1 MIFLVPGVLLFFLCP
16 VVPGFLPVV
25 PVFLPVVPGLV
36 PGLLPLKFFGTGLS
50 MFLTGSCPE
59 VVPVV
64 PGQSVLPVHFPVVPA
79 LRVFAFSL
87 WRGSGSLHRKFAT
100 DISGAPEVPV
110 LAPEVPAP
118 RCPQRLVFGGGYK

>member
-25 PVFLPVVPGLV
+25 PGLV
-36 PGLLPLKFFGTGLS
+36 PGLLPFKFFSTGLS

-79 LRVFAFSL
+79 LRVS
-87 WRGSGSLHRKFAT
+87 HRA
-100 DISGAPEVPV
+100 V
-110 LAPEVPAP
+110 
-118 RCPQRLVFGGGYK
+118 GGLIRVGR